1 MLERETVPARA
12 SVETADMAR
21 KTLVI
26 ATRVLAGI
34 VLSLTM
40 SARGSSAGHPAR
52 HAEPY
57 QIKIAID
64 RESLATEFY
73 KSAGRFYVD
82 ATIRNI
88 SSTNQTIT
96 VWTNFGWSWVSD
108 QPDIGPGTE
117 ALQNF
122 PRQIVLKPRQAY
134 RAPIEMISE
143 RHSKIPV
150 TFRLG
155 FVPDASRPAS
165 MNRQDYK
172 DVAWSNFVT
181 LP

>member
-1 MLERETVPARA
+1 MLEPETVPARA
-12 SVETADMAR
+12 SVETTDMAR
-21 KTLVI
+21 KTLAI
-26 ATRVLAGI
+26 ATRLLAGI
-34 VLSLTM
+34 VLSLAMPT
-40 SARGSSAGHPAR
+40 RGSFAGHPAR

-57 QIKIAID
+57 QIKVTID
-64 RESLATEFY
+64 RESLATDFY
-73 KSAGRFYVD
+73 KMAGRFYVD

-96 VWTNFGWSWVSD
+96 VWTQFGWSWIPD
-108 QPDIGPGTE
+108 QPGVSPDIN

-122 PRQIVLKPRQAY
+122 PREIVLKPRQAY
-134 RAPIEMISE
+134 RAPIEMLSE
-143 RHSKIPV
+143 RHSKKPV

-155 FVPDASRPAS
+155 FVPDVSRPAS
-165 MNRQDYK
+165 TNSQDYK